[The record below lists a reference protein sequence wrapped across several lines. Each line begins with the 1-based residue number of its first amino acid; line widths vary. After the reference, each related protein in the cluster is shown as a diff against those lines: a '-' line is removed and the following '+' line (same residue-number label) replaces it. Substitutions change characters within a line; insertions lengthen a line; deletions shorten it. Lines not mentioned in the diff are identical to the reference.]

1 VCGGSDHSPERRRT
15 AKKIKNTPMTKQSSP
30 IASQLGLPV
39 MKLPLIRPG
48 SLTNPDTA
56 DEHG

>member
-1 VCGGSDHSPERRRT
+1 VGGGSDHSPERRRT

-30 IASQLGLPV
+30 IASQVGLPV
-39 MKLPLIRPG
+39 EAAFDQTG

>member
-1 VCGGSDHSPERRRT
+1 MGGGSDHSPERRRT

-30 IASQLGLPV
+30 IASQVGLPV
-39 MKLPLIRPG
+39 MKAAFDQTGP
-48 SLTNPDTA
+48 LTNPDTA